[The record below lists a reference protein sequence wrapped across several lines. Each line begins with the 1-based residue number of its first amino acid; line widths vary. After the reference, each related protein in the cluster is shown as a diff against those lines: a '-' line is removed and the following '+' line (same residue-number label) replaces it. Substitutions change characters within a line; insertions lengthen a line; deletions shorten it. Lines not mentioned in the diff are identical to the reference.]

1 MPQAEPHIQR
11 TSIPDILTKRS
22 DFVAASKRGDKGV
35 AFSVIVQK
43 RDRGDAAPARY
54 GITAS
59 KKIGNAVIRN
69 RAKRRLREVVRHVL
83 TNQAQEGC
91 DYVLIARHNTVEVEW
106 AQLVKDFNKAL
117 KKTLT
122 QDKAKP
128 VDKGAS

>member
-43 RDRGDAAPARY
+43 RDRGDTAPARY

-59 KKIGNAVIRN
+59 KKIGNAVVRN
-69 RAKRRLREVVRHVL
+69 RAKRRLREIVRHVL
-83 TNQAQEGC
+83 SDQAKTGC
-91 DYVLIARHNTVEVEW
+91 DYVLIARHNTGTVEW
-106 AQLVKDFNKAL
+106 GQFVKDFNKAL
-117 KKTLT
+117 RKTLP
-122 QDKAKP
+122 QDNAQT

>member
-35 AFSVIVQK
+35 AFSVILQK
-43 RDRGDAAPARY
+43 RDRGDTAPARY

-59 KKIGNAVIRN
+59 KKIGNAVVRN
-69 RAKRRLREVVRHVL
+69 RAKRRLREIVRHVL
-83 TNQAQEGC
+83 SGQAEQGC
-91 DYVLIARHNTVEVEW
+91 DYVLIARHNTGTVEW

-117 KKTLT
+117 KRATHDAP
-122 QDKAKP
+122 QDN
-128 VDKGAS
+128 GAS

>member
-22 DFVAASKRGDKGV
+22 DFVAASKRGDKAV

-43 RDRGDAAPARY
+43 RDRGDTATARY

-59 KKIGNAVIRN
+59 KKIGNAVARN
-69 RAKRRLREVVRHVL
+69 RAKRRLREIVRHVL
-83 TNQAQEGC
+83 TGQAEAGN
-91 DYVLIARHNTVEVEW
+91 DYVLIARHNTGTVEW
-106 AQLVKDFNKAL
+106 GQLVKDFNKAL
-117 KKTLT
+117 KKTQP

>member
-43 RDRGDAAPARY
+43 RNRGDTAPARY

-59 KKIGNAVIRN
+59 KKIGNAVARN
-69 RAKRRLREVVRHVL
+69 RAKRRLREIVRHVL
-83 TNQAQEGC
+83 SSQAKNGC
-91 DYVLIARHNTVEVEW
+91 DYVLIARHNTGTVEW
-106 AQLVKDFNKAL
+106 DQLVKDFNKAL
-117 KKTLT
+117 KKTLPQENDPT
-122 QDKAKP
+122 L
-128 VDKGAS
+128 DKGAS